1 MSALPDLDSLKL
13 LVDVGELG
21 SLGRAAR
28 ASGIAQPSA
37 SKRIAQLERRLGLP
51 LLERTPRGSA
61 LTDEGKMVAEWAAQV
76 LSAAYELMRGAQA
89 VRHGESAHLRVA
101 ASMTVAEYLVPRWL
115 GEFQNR
121 EPDVQVGLDVVN
133 SAEVAALVLAGASL
147 DEAAKTGAGGA
158 VERGR
163 AVELGF
169 VEGPSVPDG
178 LDARVVGT
186 DRLVVVVAPGHPWAR
201 RRTVLRGAE
210 LAATPLVVRERGSGT
225 RETLDVAFRG
235 LHQASPRLELGSN
248 SAVKG
253 AASAGAAPAVLSGYA
268 VEADLATGRLVEV
281 PLAGLNLVRSL
292 RAVWRR
298 GRPLTGPAATLLA
311 IASRP

>member
-1 MSALPDLDSLKL
+1 MSGLPDLDSLKL

-51 LLERTPRGSA
+51 LLERTPRGST
-61 LTDEGKMVAEWAAQV
+61 LTGEGRMVAGWAAQV
-76 LSAAYELMRGAQA
+76 LAAAQELMRAAQA
-89 VRHGESAHLRVA
+89 VRHSEAAQLRVA

-115 GEFQNR
+115 GELQNR
-121 EPDVQVGLDVVN
+121 EPGIQVGLDVMN
-133 SAEVAALVLAGASL
+133 SADVAARVLG
-147 DEAAKTGAGGA
+147 EG
-158 VERGR
+158 
-163 AVELGF
+163 VELGF
-169 VEGPSVPDG
+169 VEGPHVPEG
-178 LDARVVGT
+178 LASRVVGT
-186 DRLVVVVAPGHPWAR
+186 DRLVVVVAPSHPWTR
-201 RRTVLRGAE
+201 RRTALRGAE

-225 RETLDVAFRG
+225 RETLDLAFEG
-235 LHQASPRLELGSN
+235 LHQARPRLELGSN

-253 AASAGAAPAVLSGYA
+253 ATQAGAAPAVISGYA
-268 VEADLATGRLVEV
+268 VEAELATGRLVEV

-298 GRPLTGPAATLLA
+298 GRSLTGPAATLLT

>member
-61 LTDEGKMVAEWAAQV
+61 LTDEGKMVAGWAAQV

-89 VRHGESAHLRVA
+89 VRHSEAAHLRVA

-133 SAEVAALVLAGASL
+133 SAEVAALVLAGARL
-147 DEAAKTGAGGA
+147 EEPAGDGGAGD
-158 VERGR
+158 RGR

-186 DRLVVVVAPGHPWAR
+186 DRLVVVVAAGHPWAR

-253 AASAGAAPAVLSGYA
+253 AAAAGVAPAVLSGYA

>member
-1 MSALPDLDSLKL
+1 MTALPDLDSLKL

-21 SLGRAAR
+21 SLGQAAKL
-28 ASGIAQPSA
+28 AGIAQPSA

-51 LLERTPRGSA
+51 LLERTPRGST
-61 LTDEGKMVAEWAAQV
+61 LTVEGKMVAGWAAQV
-76 LSAAYELMRGAQA
+76 LAAAQELMRAAEA
-89 VRHGESAHLRVA
+89 VRHGEAAHLRVA
-101 ASMTVAEYLVPRWL
+101 SSMTVAEYLVPRWL
-115 GEFQNR
+115 GEFQSR
-121 EPDVQVGLDVVN
+121 EPGVQVGLDVLN
-133 SAEVAALVLAGASL
+133 SADVAALVLS
-147 DEAAKTGAGGA
+147 GAGG
-158 VERGR
+158 
-163 AVELGF
+163 VELGF
-169 VEGPSVPDG
+169 VEGPTVPDG
-178 LDARVVGT
+178 LADRVVGT

-225 RETLDVAFRG
+225 RETLDVAFTG

-253 AASAGAAPAVLSGYA
+253 AAQAGAAPAVLSGYA
-268 VEADLATGRLVEV
+268 VEAELATGRLVEV
-281 PLAGLNLVRSL
+281 PLTGLNLVRSL

-298 GRPLTGPAATLLA
+298 GRSLTGPAATLLA

>member
-1 MSALPDLDSLKL
+1 MTALPDLDSLKL

-21 SLGRAAR
+21 SLGQAAKL
-28 ASGIAQPSA
+28 AGIAQPSA

-51 LLERTPRGSA
+51 LLERTPRGST
-61 LTDEGKMVAEWAAQV
+61 LTAEGKMVAGWAAQV
-76 LSAAYELMRGAQA
+76 LAAAQELMRAAEA
-89 VRHGESAHLRVA
+89 VRHGEAAHLRVA
-101 ASMTVAEYLVPRWL
+101 SSMTVAEYLVPRWL
-115 GEFQNR
+115 GEFQSR
-121 EPDVQVGLDVVN
+121 EAGVQIGLDVLN
-133 SAEVAALVLAGASL
+133 SADVAALVLSGS
-147 DEAAKTGAGGA
+147 GG
-158 VERGR
+158 
-163 AVELGF
+163 VELGF
-169 VEGPSVPDG
+169 VEGPNVPDG
-178 LDARVVGT
+178 LASRVVGT

-225 RETLDVAFRG
+225 RETLDVAFAG

-253 AASAGAAPAVLSGYA
+253 AAQAGAAPAVLSWYA
-268 VEADLATGRLVEV
+268 VEAELATGRLVEV
-281 PLAGLNLVRSL
+281 PLAGLNLVRNL

-298 GRPLTGPAATLLA
+298 GRSLTGSASTLLT